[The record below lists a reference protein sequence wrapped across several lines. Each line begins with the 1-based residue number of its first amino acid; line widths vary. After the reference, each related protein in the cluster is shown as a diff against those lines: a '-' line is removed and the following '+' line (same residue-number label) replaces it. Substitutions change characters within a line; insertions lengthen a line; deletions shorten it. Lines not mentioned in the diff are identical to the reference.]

1 MIDRIKVRLFLGIL
15 FCCSMSSLT
24 AQNEQLPHADSL
36 FNQQKYTEA
45 FRNYDELFSD
55 GKASTA
61 MLLKMAFIQ
70 DGLGN
75 YEHALYFL
83 DLYYQKSANRNVV
96 GKIEELAEANEL
108 EGYKY
113 DDISYFFSLLE
124 KYRLHFILLL
134 GSVMALLLVYTL
146 RKVREGERPLSAMII
161 QVVVVT
167 VLFSVTNL
175 GPANNGIITSDSTL
189 LRSGPSAGAEPIIVI
204 NKGHKVKVLDRS
216 DVWTKI
222 LWDGEEVYV
231 RNGKVR
237 VI

>member
-1 MIDRIKVRLFLGIL
+1 MINRIKVRLFLGIL
-15 FCCSMSSLT
+15 FGCFLCSAT
-24 AQNEQLPHADSL
+24 AQNELLTQGDSL

-45 FRNYDELFSD
+45 FKNYNQLLSD
-55 GKASTA
+55 GKVSTA

-83 DLYYQKSANRNVV
+83 DLYYQKSADRNVV

-108 EGYKY
+108 EGYTY
-113 DDISYFFSLLE
+113 DDINYFFSLLE
-124 KYRLHFILLL
+124 KYRMHFTLLL
-134 GSVMALLLVYTL
+134 TSVMILLLVYVF
-146 RKVREGERPLSAMII
+146 KKANVGEKPIAAVII
-161 QVVVVT
+161 QVFVVAM
-167 VLFSVTNL
+167 LFSITNL
-175 GPANNGIITSDSTL
+175 RSSNHGIITSNGTL
-189 LRSGPSAGAEPIIVI
+189 LRSGPSAGAEPITLI
-204 NKGHKVKVLDRS
+204 NKGHKVKVLDQT

>member
-15 FCCSMSSLT
+15 FSCFLSIAN
-24 AQNEQLPHADSL
+24 AQNEPLIQGDSL
-36 FNQQKYTEA
+36 FNQQNYTEA
-45 FRNYDELFSD
+45 FKNYNQLFSE

-83 DLYYQKSANRNVV
+83 DLYYQKSANRSVV
-96 GKIEELAEANEL
+96 GKIEELAATNEL
-108 EGYKY
+108 QGYTY

-124 KYRLHFILLL
+124 KYRMHFT
-134 GSVMALLLVYTL
+134 LLLVCVMILLVVYIF
-146 RKVREGERPLSAMII
+146 RKTKEREKPIAAMII
-161 QVVVVT
+161 QVFVVAI
-167 VLFSVTNL
+167 LFSITNL
-175 GPANNGIITSDSTL
+175 RSANHGVITSNGTL
-189 LRSGPSAGAEPIIVI
+189 LRSGPSAGAEPIVI
-204 NKGHKVKVLDRS
+204 IDKGHKVRVLDRT

-222 LWDGEEVYV
+222 LWDGEEVFV
-231 RNGKVR
+231 RNGKLR

>member
-1 MIDRIKVRLFLGIL
+1 MIDRIKVRLFPGIL
-15 FCCSMSSLT
+15 LSCFLCVAN
-24 AQNEQLPHADSL
+24 AQSEPLIQGDSL

-45 FRNYDELFSD
+45 FKNYNQVFSE

-83 DLYYQKSANRNVV
+83 DLYYQQSANRNVV

-108 EGYKY
+108 QGYTY
-113 DDISYFFSLLE
+113 NDISYFFSLLE
-124 KYRLHFILLL
+124 KYRMHFT
-134 GSVMALLLVYTL
+134 LLLVCVLILLVVYVF
-146 RKVREGERPLSAMII
+146 RKTKEREKPIAAVII
-161 QVVVVT
+161 QIFVIAI
-167 VLFSVTNL
+167 LFSLANL
-175 GPANNGIITSDSTL
+175 RSSNHGIITSNGTL
-189 LRSGPSAGAEPIIVI
+189 LRSGPSAGAEPISII
-204 NKGHKVKVLDRS
+204 DKGHKVKVLDRT